1 MKVKYNLV
9 TIQFKIAK
17 SEATKRAFT
26 YEQMI
31 KAFRVLQDLEIIE
44 VEYYDNREIE
54 KEIKE

>member
-1 MKVKYNLV
+1 MAVV
-9 TIQFKIAK
+9 TIKFKIAK
-17 SEATKRAFT
+17 TKKKKRAFT

-31 KAFRVLQDLEIIE
+31 KAFRVLQDLGIIE